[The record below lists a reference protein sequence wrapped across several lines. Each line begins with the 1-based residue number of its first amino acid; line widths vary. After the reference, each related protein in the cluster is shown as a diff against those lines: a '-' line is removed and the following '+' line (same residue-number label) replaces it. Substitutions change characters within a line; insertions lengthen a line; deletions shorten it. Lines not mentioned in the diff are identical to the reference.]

1 MKIYSS
7 IDDFPTLKNAVVTT
21 GTFDG
26 VHVGHRRIIQQLHDI
41 AETIDGETVLLTFWP
56 HPRMV
61 LFDDQDLRLINTQ
74 REKEALLAEAG
85 VDHLIVHHF
94 TKQFSRLT
102 AMEYVRDVLV
112 NRIGTKKLVIGYD
125 HHFGRNREG
134 SFDDLVEF
142 GHTYHFDVEEIPA
155 QVLDNVSVSST
166 KVRNALLEGDV
177 STANEYLGSTFELT
191 GKVVRGATLG
201 RTLDFPTANIEVP
214 EKYKLIPADG
224 VYAVEVRVG
233 NEWYKGMSN
242 IGKRPTVSGQDRQIE
257 AHIFEFDKSIYDQL
271 ITLRFHKRL
280 RDEQKFGSLEELKAQ
295 LHRDEESALKV
306 LLT

>member
-85 VDHLIVHHF
+85 VDHLIVHPF